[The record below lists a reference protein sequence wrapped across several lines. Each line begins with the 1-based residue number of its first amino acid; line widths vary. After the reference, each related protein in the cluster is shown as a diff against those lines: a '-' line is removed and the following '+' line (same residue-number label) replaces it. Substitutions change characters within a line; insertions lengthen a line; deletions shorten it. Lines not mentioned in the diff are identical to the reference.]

1 MRAKRLSF
9 FFRFD
14 FLNPTKKMSKKRI
27 AIITVA
33 FLVISYL
40 VYSYFSPSSDD
51 KVYLTSKVRKGNF
64 ISEVVTSGEVQSTS
78 LKKITGPPNLRK
90 FRLRDIK
97 IQDLV
102 PEGTIVKKGD
112 YVGKLD
118 PSGVNELILDA
129 RLNLEA
135 EESKFTQ
142 QQLDTTLT
150 LKQERNAVKDL
161 RFSMEE
167 TKLELKQSI
176 YEPPATIKGLE
187 NKLEKL
193 ERDFR
198 EKQENYKIKKR
209 QANAKMVEVG
219 TKVSK
224 IRKELD
230 DLLKLLE
237 SFTIYSDG
245 NGMITY
251 DKNWDG
257 TKKKVGSTISP
268 WQPSIATLPDLTK
281 MESKTYAN
289 EVDIRKVE
297 EGLPV
302 KVGFDAFPDVE
313 LEGVVTD
320 VANVGEKK
328 RGSDIKVFQVLIK
341 LKEIDKSIR
350 PGMTTSNK
358 ILTFERKDVLSV
370 PLEAVFT
377 QDSITYVFKKSG
389 FSINKKQVKI
399 GDSNNDSVIIK
410 EGLSENDEVYL
421 NKPEGLDKSAIVK
434 LN

>member
-1 MRAKRLSF
+1 M
-9 FFRFD
+9 
-14 FLNPTKKMSKKRI
+14 NKKRNIILVVI
-27 AIITVA
+27 AAILI
-33 FLVISYL
+33 YL
-40 VYSYFSPSSDD
+40 AYNYFSPSSDD
-51 KVYLTSKVRKGNF
+51 TIYLTSKVKKGDF
-64 ISEVVTSGEVQSTS
+64 VSEVVTSGEAQSTS

-90 FRLRDIK
+90 FRLREIK

-102 PEGTIVKKGD
+102 PEGTVVKEGD

-135 EESKFTQ
+135 EESKYTQ
-142 QQLDTTLT
+142 QQLDTTLS
-150 LKQERNAVKDL
+150 LKQERNALKDL
-161 RFSMEE
+161 RFNMEE
-167 TKLELKQSI
+167 TKLELKQSM
-176 YEPPATIKGLE
+176 YEPPATIKKLE
-187 NKLEKL
+187 NQLEKL

-209 QANAKMVEVG
+209 QANAKMVVVG

-230 DLLKLLE
+230 DLLNLLK

-257 TKKKVGSTISP
+257 SKKKVGSSISP
-268 WQPSIATLPDLTK
+268 WQTSIATLPDLTK

-289 EVDIRKVE
+289 EVDIRKVKK
-297 EGLPV
+297 GLPV

-313 LEGVVTD
+313 LEGIVTD
-320 VANVGEKK
+320 VANVGENK

-341 LKEIDKSIR
+341 LKETNKNIR

-358 ILTFERKDVLSV
+358 ILTFERKNVLSV
-370 PLEAVFT
+370 PLEAIFT
-377 QDSITYVFKKSG
+377 KDSITYVYKKSG
-389 FSINKKQVKI
+389 FSIDKKQVKI
-399 GDSNNDSVIIK
+399 GDSNNDAVIIEK
-410 EGLSENDEVYL
+410 GLSESDEVYL
-421 NKPEGLDKSAIVK
+421 NKPEGLEKTKIAS